1 MIILNIYAQS
11 SVGLT
16 GFWGVSSSS
25 NTFLNGFEGNTGN
38 YYPLKDWGL
47 SVSYGGE
54 FSDELSSNIYLI
66 SLSKKID
73 EHSFSARYT
82 PGYQKEFV
90 FNSGESIVF
99 EDSTVQSLS
108 SNFIYRELFGF
119 GYSYL
124 FSPKIS
130 AGFSL
135 RMFEEDFS
143 QEFLVPVFSDTLYI
157 VRDSESSKRNFWKAD
172 LGFNYFISDYV
183 AVSAASINLLNFGA
197 SHNSESAVEYEFKSK
212 RGFLAALSLSPLK
225 TISINLLYESDN
237 SFLAGLNYFLESSR
251 GNFGFGISAFHNKHQ
266 QPFVAGIL
274 PAVSYST
281 NLWGVTLSGVKY
293 FSERTGISSYNTF
306 REEGINNVLNN
317 RYSFDKAVL
326 TFSLTLNTLIEKK
339 AELLDL
345 KLVNEIYPT
354 LSDEYIDSPIAVGTV
369 VNLTDK
375 PLLVKPACK
384 IDGINQEKFQSPSV
398 TIPPLDTVE
407 IKFYALIGD
416 SYNKERSEISSAD
429 FYLITESENTDDH
442 IQKPLLV
449 NGVNAWD
456 GNVKNLRY
464 FIKKDIT
471 YSMNY
476 SKNILSKY
484 KSQLDTSASTLL
496 KYYKTKI
503 LFNEFVSDLVYIS
516 DPRASS
522 EHVQFPHQT
531 KELKGGD
538 CDDLSVCF
546 SSFLESV
553 GIETAL
559 VDYKEVEGIRH
570 VNLLVNTELSPA
582 EAGIITA
589 NDRKIFVRK
598 NEKGGDEVWIPVETT
613 SLTDFE
619 NAWRIGSSKFYSE
632 AIDSYGLAI
641 NKVEI
646 IDVY

>member
-1 MIILNIYAQS
+1 MVILNTYGQS
-11 SVGLT
+11 SFGLN
-16 GFWGVSSSS
+16 GYWGISKNKTAV
-25 NTFLNGFEGNTGN
+25 LNGFESNPGN
-38 YYPLKDWGL
+38 YNPLKDWGFN
-47 SVSYGGE
+47 VSYGGE
-54 FSDELSSNIYLI
+54 FSDNLSSNIFII

-73 EHSFSARYT
+73 GHSFSARYT

-90 FNSGESIVF
+90 FNSGESIIF
-99 EDSTVQSLS
+99 EDSTVQSLT
-108 SNFIYRELFGF
+108 SNFTYKELFGF

-124 FSPKIS
+124 FTPEFS

-157 VRDSESSKRNFWKAD
+157 VRNSENSKRNFWKAD
-172 LGFNYFISDYV
+172 LGLNYFFSDELSV
-183 AVSAASINLLNFGA
+183 TASSINLLNFGK
-197 SHNSESAVEYEFKSK
+197 SHDNPSLNEYELKAT
-212 RGFLAALSLSPLK
+212 RGFMTGITYSPAR
-225 TISINLLYESDN
+225 SFNINVLYESDN
-237 SFLAGLNYFLESSR
+237 SFLAGVNYIHHSSN
-251 GNFGFGISAFHNKHQ
+251 GNLGFSVTTLHNKHQ

-274 PAVSYST
+274 PAVSYAT

-293 FSERTGISSYNTF
+293 FSERNGISSYNTF
-306 REEGINNVLNN
+306 RDEGLNNVLNN

-326 TFSLTLNTLIEKK
+326 TFSLTLNTLVEKK

-345 KLVNEIYPT
+345 QLVNEIYPT
-354 LSDEYIDSPIAVGTV
+354 LSEEYIDSPIAVGKV

-375 PLLVKPACK
+375 PLVVKPACR
-384 IDGINQEKFQSPSV
+384 IDGINQDKFQSPSI
-398 TIPPLDTVE
+398 TIPPNDTIE
-407 IKFYALIGD
+407 IKFFALIGD
-416 SYNKERSEISSAD
+416 SYNKERSEIASAD

-449 NGVNAWD
+449 NGINAWD

-464 FIKKDIT
+464 FIKKDLT

-484 KSQLDTSASTLL
+484 KQELDSSASNLL

-503 LFNEFVSDLVYIS
+503 LFNEFVSNLVYIS
-516 DPRASS
+516 DPRASA

-546 SSFLESV
+546 SSILESV

-559 VDYKEVEGIRH
+559 VDYKETGGIRH

-582 EAGIITA
+582 QAGIITA

-598 NEKGGDEVWIPVETT
+598 NENGGDEVWIPVETT

-619 NAWRIGSSKFYSE
+619 TAWKTGSAKFYSE
-632 AIDSYGLAI
+632 AIDSYGLAK